1 MEKQEIQ
8 YVNAEGKFLGT
19 VKQPGNGWLGESNG
33 GSEFVRVPIIVDAG
47 PEAGKE
53 IVWKGYTTEKA
64 RRRTLET
71 LNDVFGTDWTFAGL
85 ITNKVQWAGTLVS
98 VSVKAEEY
106 NGETRYKAQWL
117 NPAQKPVEAST
128 VDSLDR
134 ALAAIRS
141 GAVPAVVAA
150 AAADVEGD
158 EIPF

>member
-33 GSEFVRVPIIVDAG
+33 GSEFVRVPIIVSDG

-53 IVWKGYTTEKA
+53 IVWKGYLTERA
-64 RRRTLET
+64 RKRTLET
-71 LNDVFGTDWTFAGL
+71 LNDVFGVGWTFAALFTG
-85 ITNKVQWAGTLVS
+85 KVSWAGTQLS
-98 VSVKAEEY
+98 VSVKGEEY
-106 NGETRYKAQWL
+106 NGEMRYKAQWL
-117 NPAQKPVEAST
+117 NPVQKKVEAST

-150 AAADVEGD
+150 AADVEGD